1 MKKRD
6 NMMKSF
12 FKGINNFWLFGKSTN
27 GLSTGKKIA
36 YETWNILALL
46 FSGIFLGVL
55 SLLLAFGNYRRMI
68 FVGYFENVLVAVLNI
83 LPVVVILLFLYGITG
98 KGWLA
103 FSIDAVLI
111 LGFSSANYFLLRFR
125 DDPIMFS
132 DVLFIREA
140 ADMGV
145 KYDLVPGM
153 RMIFCWCAA
162 AVVAVV
168 LYFVQRKQVKFL
180 HRIWVSVIM
189 VVLCVFPLKSLYTNP
204 SVYNL
209 KTQNFDY
216 ANRWSATQLYISKG
230 FVYPFIY
237 SINEAFPSR
246 PDGYSDEKAKALV
259 SEFKD
264 ADIPDDKKVNV
275 IAVMLEAFCDLS
287 DIGITEGV
295 SPEVYKNYHE
305 ILDES
310 RHGTLVTNIFAG
322 GTIDSERA
330 FLTGYTNHGNYR
342 KDVNS
347 YVRYLK
353 NQGYYVEGS
362 HPSYA
367 WFYNRR
373 NVNKYL
379 GFDNYYFFE
388 DYYSNITPGAISV
401 DSVVFPEIL
410 KMYNQAKD
418 RDEPYFAFHVTYQG
432 HGPYALDTLV
442 WTKEKVYE
450 NPAISEQSEYI
461 LNNYFGSVM
470 NTAENMKIMLNALRD
485 DDEPCVVLFFG
496 DHKPWLGDGNSVYNE
511 LSVNLDTSVEQGYL
525 NYYSTEYLVWANNK
539 AKEVLGNDFT
549 GEDERISTNFLMNKL
564 FELCSWEGNSY
575 LQYTDKVKET
585 LPVINS
591 AGFYNV
597 ENKFIGTYTG
607 VLNPHELE
615 TLTDYRIAQSY
626 MSGFCSDK

>member
-1 MKKRD
+1 M
-6 NMMKSF
+6 
-12 FKGINNFWLFGKSTN
+12 
-27 GLSTGKKIA
+27 
-36 YETWNILALL
+36 
-46 FSGIFLGVL
+46 
-55 SLLLAFGNYRRMI
+55 
-68 FVGYFENVLVAVLNI
+68 
-83 LPVVVILLFLYGITG
+83 
-98 KGWLA
+98 
-103 FSIDAVLI
+103 
-111 LGFSSANYFLLRFR
+111 
-125 DDPIMFS
+125 
-132 DVLFIREA
+132 
-140 ADMGV
+140 
-145 KYDLVPGM
+145 
-153 RMIFCWCAA
+153 
-162 AVVAVV
+162 
-168 LYFVQRKQVKFL
+168 
-180 HRIWVSVIM
+180 
-189 VVLCVFPLKSLYTNP
+189 
-204 SVYNL
+204 
-209 KTQNFDY
+209 
-216 ANRWSATQLYISKG
+216 
-230 FVYPFIY
+230 YPFIY
-237 SINEAFPSR
+237 SITEAFPSR

-342 KDVNS
+342 KNVNS

-418 RDEPYFAFHVTYQG
+418 RKEPYFAFHVTYQG

-470 NTAENMKIMLNALRD
+470 NTAENMKIMLDALRD

-539 AKEVLGNDFT
+539 AKEVLGSDFT

-591 AGFYNV
+591 AGFYNA